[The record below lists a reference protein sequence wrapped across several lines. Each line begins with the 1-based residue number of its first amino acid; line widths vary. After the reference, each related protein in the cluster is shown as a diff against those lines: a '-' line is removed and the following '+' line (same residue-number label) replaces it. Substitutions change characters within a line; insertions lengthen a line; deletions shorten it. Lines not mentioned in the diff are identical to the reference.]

1 MREITDDIIEKAALG
16 DEASFEE
23 IYRAYS
29 RFVYNVALRMVR
41 EPQAAEEVTQDVFL
55 VMFRK
60 LKTFQYKSSLKTW
73 IYRITINMS
82 INHAKRSHNKNR
94 EIYAYDD
101 ARYVSSE
108 GNQIFQDVDK
118 EYHENVI
125 RKLLD
130 LLNPDQRACI
140 VLRNIEGLSYE
151 EIARSLHININTV
164 RSRLKRAR
172 EKLLSLR
179 KEVIHNEM

>member
-1 MREITDDIIEKAALG
+1 MQDISEESIKKAALG

-23 IYRAYS
+23 IYKAYS

-41 EPQAAEEVTQDVFL
+41 DQQAAEEVAQDVFMAL
-55 VMFRK
+55 FRK
-60 LKTFQYKSSLKTW
+60 LKTFQFKSSLKTW

-82 INHAKRSHNKNR
+82 INYAKKNR
-94 EIYAYDD
+94 NKSKEAYEYDD
-101 ARYVSSE
+101 RINSYPGVNE
-108 GNQIFQDVDK
+108 VTQTVNK
-118 EYHENVI
+118 EYYENIVG
-125 RKLLD
+125 KLLD
-130 LLNPDQRACI
+130 MLNPEQRACI

-151 EIARSLHININTV
+151 EIAQSLNTNINTV

-179 KEVIHNEM
+179 KEVICNEM